1 MMERAVLLIQCPDRH
16 GIISR
21 LSGFVFDC
29 GGNIVQSDQY
39 TTDPDGGLFIMR
51 LEFCWAE
58 GSLSTE
64 AMERGFAELAT
75 ALGAQWEIH
84 YGKTPV
90 RMAVAVS
97 RFDHCLVDLLYR
109 VRHGELQVEI
119 PCVVSNHETCRE
131 VVEREGIPFH
141 YLPMTQETKAGQE
154 AKMADLIRETSDFL
168 AMARYM
174 QILSDD
180 FLRSYGKDVIN
191 IHHSFLPSFKGANPY
206 RQAYDRGVKVIGATA
221 HYASAD
227 LDEGPIIAQVVDSV
241 THRDNVE
248 SLKHKGRVLEQA
260 ALGKAIRAHS
270 EHRVIRVA
278 NKTVVF
284 E

>member
-1 MMERAVLLIQCPDRH
+1 MKRVVLLIQCPDQH

-21 LSGFVFDC
+21 LSSFVFDH

-39 TTDPDGGLFIMR
+39 TTDPDGGLFVMR
-51 LEFCWAE
+51 LESCWEE

-64 AMERGFAELAT
+64 DFERGLAVLAT
-75 ALGAQWEIH
+75 ELDAQWEIH
-84 YGKTPV
+84 YGETPS
-90 RMAVAVS
+90 RMAIAVS

-119 PCVVSNHETCRE
+119 PCVVSNHETCRDM
-131 VVEREGIPFH
+131 VERENIPFH
-141 YLPMTQETKAGQE
+141 HLPVTKETKAEQE
-154 AKMADLIRETSDFL
+154 VKIIELIGGASDFL
-168 AMARYM
+168 VMARYM

-180 FLRSYGKDVIN
+180 FMRSYGKDVIN

-221 HYASAD
+221 HYASVD
-227 LDEGPIIAQVVDSV
+227 LDEGPIIAQVVDAV
-241 THRDNVE
+241 THKDNVE
-248 SLKHKGRVLEQA
+248 SLKRKGRVLEQQ
-260 ALGKAIRAHS
+260 ALGKAIGAHLD
-270 EHRVIRVA
+270 HRVIRIE

-284 E
+284 D